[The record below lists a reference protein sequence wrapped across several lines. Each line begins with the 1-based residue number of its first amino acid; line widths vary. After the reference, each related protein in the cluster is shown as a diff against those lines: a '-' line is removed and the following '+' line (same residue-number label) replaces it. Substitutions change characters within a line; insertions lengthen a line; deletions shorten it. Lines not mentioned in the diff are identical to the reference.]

1 MFPSQDVL
9 RFFLDV
15 SVLNVKPQKKKFW
28 FCFFYY
34 VQPKVA
40 HSKFDDIPI
49 FGLLTSEVKSLNF
62 SKDLRYIF
70 INVLVNQW

>member
-15 SVLNVKPQKKKFW
+15 SVLNVKPQKKNFW
-28 FCFFYY
+28 FICFYY
-34 VQPKVA
+34 VQHKVA